1 MRLETLTLKD
11 CQTVRVWRNESL
23 ETLRTARRLSVEEQ
37 CRFYQEV
44 VSNPH
49 SPHRYWAIYTDVP
62 DLPGVLDGARFL
74 GMGGLTYIQVEN
86 RLAEISLILDPE
98 VRGMGLGE
106 QAVDLLLAEGF
117 DRMGLKT
124 IFGECYECNPDG
136 VVFWNK
142 VRDKYSGFS
151 TWLPCRKFWAG
162 EFHSSLYFSID
173 ANSWREAHHGTA

>member
-1 MRLETLTLKD
+1 MRLDVLTKHE
-11 CQTVRVWRNESL
+11 CEKVRLWRNQAL
-23 ETLRTARRLSVEEQ
+23 ETLRTPQPLTAEQ
-37 CRFYQEV
+37 QEAFYRDV
-44 VSNPH
+44 VCNPQ
-49 SPHRYWAIYTDVP
+49 SRHRYWALI
-62 DLPGVLDGARFL
+62 GENGAPLCFM